1 MKIRR
6 VVMKTCMTLT
16 RAEVVAAHMAI
27 SIMWIEH
34 KLEHDPEAEPLLSA
48 LLKFNTAVQAWGS
61 ENTAKQVYIDE
72 EVTRTREHIAID
84 TVEALTAKA
93 KVKMEVLVN
102 WKCFCDSHAESCRFC
117 QGTGQMK
124 RWMPAKFLNYLKGSS
139 FSVVA
144 LRKVGSWRKA
154 PAPSKT

>member
-1 MKIRR
+1 MP
-6 VVMKTCMTLT
+6 TCMTLT

-34 KLEHDPEAEPLLSA
+34 KLEHDPQAEPLLSA
-48 LLKFNTAVQAWGS
+48 LMKFNTAVRTWGS
-61 ENTAKQVYIDE
+61 ENTARQVYVDE
-72 EVTRTREHIAID
+72 DITNKDHIAIE

-93 KVKMEVLVN
+93 KVKMEVLVH
-102 WKCFCDSHAESCRFC
+102 WKCFCDPPVESCRFC
-117 QGTGQMK
+117 EGSGFMK
-124 RWMPAKFLNYLKGSS
+124 RWMPAKFLPYFKGSS

-154 PAPSKT
+154 SVRPKT

>member
-1 MKIRR
+1 M
-6 VVMKTCMTLT
+6 MTSMTLT

-48 LLKFNTAVQAWGS
+48 LQKFNTAVRTWGG
-61 ENTAKQVYIDE
+61 ENTAKQVYVDE
-72 EVTRTREHIAID
+72 ELTKNKEHIAVEA
-84 TVEALTAKA
+84 VEALTSKA
-93 KVKMEVLVN
+93 KVKMEVLVDWN
-102 WKCFCDSHAESCRFC
+102 CFCDPPSESCRFC
-117 QGTGQMK
+117 QGSGHMK
-124 RWMPAKFLNYLKGSS
+124 RWMPAKLLTYFKGSS

-154 PAPSKT
+154 PGTAKI